1 MAVASRWLWT
11 TVDLVRGGRID
22 TLISR
27 ARRCLYSDAR
37 AFVLRRDLE
46 IPFEAPPARIPL
58 TVRRLRDSDVA
69 ELLQQGSADE
79 DALERA
85 SRARM
90 LKAGLPGCH
99 VGATED
105 DRPCYMQWLLGHENN
120 EQIQR
125 YFGDAFPILK
135 PDTALLEG
143 AYTPAAHRGKGIM
156 PAAMARIAEQA
167 EQLGSRYVIT
177 FVATDNI
184 PSLKGCE
191 RAGFQP
197 HGVRTEQVRLFRRR
211 VTIEPLTDRHS
222 YPLASSSSARPATA
236 MAATAGRA

>member
-1 MAVASRWLWT
+1 MVVASRWLQA
-11 TVDLVRGGRID
+11 TVDLVRDGRID
-22 TLISR
+22 TLLAK
-27 ARRCLYSDAR
+27 ARRCFYSDAH
-37 AFVLRRDLE
+37 AFVLRRDLH
-46 IPFEAPPARIPL
+46 IPFEAPAARVPL

-69 ELLQQGSADE
+69 ELLEQGPPDE

-99 VGATED
+99 VGATEG
-105 DRPCYMQWLLGHENN
+105 DRPCYMQWLLGHEDN
-120 EQIQR
+120 ERIQR
-125 YFGDAFPILK
+125 YFGDVFPILK

-156 PAAMARIAEQA
+156 PAAMAQIAQRANE
-167 EQLGSRYVIT
+167 LGARYVIT
-177 FVATDNI
+177 FVAVDNI

-197 HGVRTEQVRLFRRR
+197 YAVRTERVRLFRRR
-211 VTIEPLTDRHS
+211 VTIESLTDHHP
-222 YPLASSSSARPATA
+222 YPLASGPSARPA
-236 MAATAGRA
+236 AGMGVSAGPA